1 MCGIFGLVSSN
12 TANFDATW
20 TERAV
25 RTLMRLSESRG
36 KESMGLAFRTP
47 DSLRVFKS
55 SGRASSVVKTTPF
68 KNFLR
73 STFDEIPVKNGVFD
87 APLAFLGHCR
97 LVTNGHRSFEDNN
110 QPVISRNSVGV
121 HNGIVV
127 NEAALWEQ
135 HGDLPHET
143 DVDSEVI
150 FRLID
155 QEVDRSNSV
164 PAAISSAFSQIC
176 GVANI
181 AMLRTDTST
190 IELATNNGSLY
201 FCHVTGKNCVVFASE
216 RYILRKALARME
228 LSAADEQIRHLQ
240 AGQAVS
246 LSYLDASV
254 SSYSLQSPPANQA
267 PGKESQVPIVWRRPQ
282 RSMMR
287 RCARC
292 VLPETFPGISFDSSG
307 VCSVCH
313 SHEAKAE
320 HGRDELER
328 IIAPYRSRNGE
339 ADCIVA
345 FSGGRD
351 SSYGLH
357 YIKRELGMNPIAYTY
372 DWGMVTDL
380 ARRNISRLCAK
391 LEVEHLLRSTDIRA
405 KRRNIR
411 KNIEAW
417 LHRPE
422 LGMIPL
428 FMAGDKQFYHY
439 GRQTRKE
446 TGLPLVFFCGGNE
459 LERTE
464 FKSGFCGVRESK
476 HGQVLWKFSIRNKV
490 QLAAYYAMQY
500 LRNPRY
506 FNISFFDTLF
516 AFYSTYVA
524 RDDFLYLYHY
534 IPWNEAEI
542 ASTLRDEYGWE
553 DAATFKNTW
562 RIGDG
567 TAAFY
572 NYIYNTMAGF
582 SEHDT
587 FRSNQVRSGVISRAD
602 AIQLVEQDNRPRWDA
617 MQEYAELVGF
627 NLEEALVVIN
637 SAPKLYD
644 KP

>member
-1 MCGIFGLVSSN
+1 
-12 TANFDATW
+12 
-20 TERAV
+20 
-25 RTLMRLSESRG
+25 
-36 KESMGLAFRTP
+36 
-47 DSLRVFKS
+47 
-55 SGRASSVVKTTPF
+55 
-68 KNFLR
+68 
-73 STFDEIPVKNGVFD
+73 
-87 APLAFLGHCR
+87 
-97 LVTNGHRSFEDNN
+97 
-110 QPVISRNSVGV
+110 
-121 HNGIVV
+121 
-127 NEAALWEQ
+127 
-135 HGDLPHET
+135 
-143 DVDSEVI
+143 
-150 FRLID
+150 
-155 QEVDRSNSV
+155 
-164 PAAISSAFSQIC
+164 
-176 GVANI
+176 
-181 AMLRTDTST
+181 
-190 IELATNNGSLY
+190 
-201 FCHVTGKNCVVFASE
+201 
-216 RYILRKALARME
+216 
-228 LSAADEQIRHLQ
+228 
-240 AGQAVS
+240 
-246 LSYLDASV
+246 
-254 SSYSLQSPPANQA
+254 
-267 PGKESQVPIVWRRPQ
+267 
-282 RSMMR
+282 MMR

-313 SHEAKAE
+313 SHETKAE

-428 FMAGDKQFYHY
+428 FMAGGQAVFITM

-506 FNISFFDTLF
+506 FNVSFFDTLF
-516 AFYSTYVA
+516 ASIRPMSPAMTFSISTTTFPGTRPRSLRRSATNMVGKM
-524 RDDFLYLYHY
+524 RPHSR
-534 IPWNEAEI
+534 IPGGLATEPLH
-542 ASTLRDEYGWE
+542 STTISTTRLQ
-553 DAATFKNTW
+553 A
-562 RIGDG
+562 
-567 TAAFY
+567 
-572 NYIYNTMAGF
+572 
-582 SEHDT
+582 
-587 FRSNQVRSGVISRAD
+587 FRSTIHSG
-602 AIQLVEQDNRPRWDA
+602 AIRFAAV
-617 MQEYAELVGF
+617 
-627 NLEEALVVIN
+627 
-637 SAPKLYD
+637 
-644 KP
+644 

>member
-1 MCGIFGLVSSN
+1 
-12 TANFDATW
+12 
-20 TERAV
+20 
-25 RTLMRLSESRG
+25 MRYSETRG
-36 KESMGLAFRTP
+36 KESTGVAFRTP
-47 DSLRVFKS
+47 ASLRVFKS
-55 SGRASSVVKTTPF
+55 SGRASTVAKSAPF
-68 KNFLR
+68 KTFLR
-73 STFDEIPVKNGVFD
+73 ETLNEMPTRDGVMET
-87 APLAFLGHCR
+87 PLMFLGHSR
-97 LVTNGHRSFEDNN
+97 LVTNGYRSFDDNN
-110 QPVISRNSVGV
+110 QPVITTGSVGV
-121 HNGIVV
+121 HNGIIV
-127 NEAALWEQ
+127 NDKQIWQQQPQLQ
-135 HGDLPHET
+135 RQT

-155 QEVDRSNSV
+155 DAVGRLGSLQQ
-164 PAAISSAFSQIC
+164 AIAFAFSQIT

-181 AMLRTDTST
+181 ALLRTDTPT

-201 FCHVTGKNCVVFASE
+201 FSRLAEHNCVVFASE
-216 RYILRKALARME
+216 RFILERSLAAME
-228 LSAADEQIRHLQ
+228 LKTAATVIEHLQ
-240 AGQAVS
+240 PGHGAS
-246 LSYLDASV
+246 LSSLDASV
-254 SSYSLQSPPANQA
+254 SIYRLDGLSDTQVSPKASP
-267 PGKESQVPIVWRRPQ
+267 VPIVWQRPQ
-282 RSMMR
+282 LSSMR
-287 RCARC
+287 RCTRC
-292 VLPETFPGISFDSSG
+292 VLPDTFPGISFGTDG
-307 VCSVCH
+307 ICSVCR
-313 SHEAKAE
+313 SHELKAS
-320 HGRDELER
+320 HGREELER
-328 IIAPYRSRNGE
+328 IVAPHRSRNGE

-372 DWGMVTDL
+372 DWGMVTDI

-391 LEVEHLLRSTDIRA
+391 LEVEHLLRSPDIPA

-439 GRQTRKE
+439 GRQTGNE
-446 TGLPLVFFCGGNE
+446 TGLPLVFFCAGNE

-464 FKSGFCGVRESK
+464 FKSGFCGVQESK
-476 HGQVLWKFSIRNKV
+476 HGQVLWKYSLRNKV
-490 QLAAYYAMQY
+490 QLAMYYATQY
-500 LRNPRY
+500 IRNPRY
-506 FNISFFDTLF
+506 INASLIDTLF

-524 RDDFLYLYHY
+524 RDNFVYLYHY
-534 IPWNEAEI
+534 IPWDEGSI
-542 ASTLRDEYGWE
+542 ARTLREEYDWE
-553 DAATFKNTW
+553 DAGASENTW

-572 NYIYNTMAGF
+572 NYIYHTIAGF

-587 FRSNQVRSGVISRAD
+587 FRSNQIRAGVIARD
-602 AIQLVEQDNRPRWDA
+602 EGLRLIEQDNRPRWAA

-644 KP
+644 RA